1 MSNWIAAIVNE
12 AKKRKEKKEN
22 VPTTPTA
29 TSSPTRGSN
38 EDQTGITATHDV
50 ANYTISDE
58 YIPEGKHLKK
68 VEGRFNGLAKNAP
81 KTSHYIRAIAS
92 KRREEDET
100 RTDREK
106 AQKRRDAEQK
116 GLLKHR
122 AKRRKLR
129 RIYAKEPEP
138 RVYKLPEEHL
148 TELIAGVEDSAP
160 KVVPYDQSGGAKPH
174 SRNSPRSAHT
184 LQASSNSRVKQ
195 RERIAD
201 QQEKNSKRE
210 MHKQLR
216 VRKRN
221 AVMKEQVEIV
231 ESYAMAEDHK
241 VKAMKAHD
249 KGDSIGHH
257 MHMHN
262 HHSSLATYHGRKNRW
277 GLADAHGKKADDH
290 LGMAYKLREE
300 AKLAGHE
307 VTPFEGPH
315 YQLGPDA
322 QPEAKSRTKA
332 VVKAA
337 VKKMAFESKGV
348 CPDCGMN
355 PCECDHDDD
364 EDDKKTKLKGSQKK
378 LDKNHNGKLDKQDFK
393 MLRKEETELKGK
405 QNKLDKNHNGK
416 LDSQD
421 FKMLRGQKTN
431 EEALGDHAGLAKY
444 ADKHGRIDKEDLHTA
459 AKHIKSGNMEALKKH
474 LYAMDTDPRDKA
486 LEHVHKKH
494 YAKLGYSN
502 EEVELDEI
510 SQDTLGRY
518 RRAAKSERMDPEKGA
533 QRKAGMGLAL
543 KKILG
548 TDTVG
553 NKPKVKAT
561 NEEALGDHAGFK
573 TGDKVSYE
581 TSKGNKN
588 NKGTVHSVKG
598 DTVTVKGSNYLGGDV
613 MHDVHHSMVKKMNES
628 HHIGPHV
635 KKDHYDWGRM
645 LTVHHGKSHSFPMH
659 PEHQDAIHEMKD
671 GESLRYKDETNSTVH
686 AARDGDM
693 VHLSRLGVN
702 TPTIVHHSHFG
713 PDHHA
718 EETELHEAKRGR
730 PRKNAGKTDEENP
743 DREHIIM
750 GMRKAISLRG
760 MHPVAFDDGK
770 KHLINPGTANRVLNK
785 HDSMKT
791 PSEKQAFAARIAR
804 SKESMHDALAGKPE
818 EVVPAISLGGSKNV
832 GGIRANSK

>member
-174 SRNSPRSAHT
+174 SRNSPRSAHS

-195 RERIAD
+195 RERIVD

-332 VVKAA
+332 AVKAA
-337 VKKMAFESKGV
+337 VKKMAFESKDV
-348 CPDCGMN
+348 CPDCGKN

-364 EDDKKTKLKGSQKK
+364 EDDKKTKLKGNQKK

-405 QNKLDKNHNGK
+405 QKKLDKNHNGK

-421 FKMLRGQKTN
+421 FKMLRGQKKV
-431 EEALGDHAGLAKY
+431 EE
-444 ADKHGRIDKEDLHTA
+444 E
-459 AKHIKSGNMEALKKH
+459 S
-474 LYAMDTDPRDKA
+474 
-486 LEHVHKKH
+486 
-494 YAKLGYSN
+494 
-502 EEVELDEI
+502 
-510 SQDTLGRY
+510 
-518 RRAAKSERMDPEKGA
+518 
-533 QRKAGMGLAL
+533 
-543 KKILG
+543 
-548 TDTVG
+548 
-553 NKPKVKAT
+553 
-561 NEEALGDHAGFK
+561 GFK

-671 GESLRYKDETNSTVH
+671 GESFRYKDETGSTVH

-693 VHLSRLGVN
+693 VHLSKLGVN

-791 PSEKQAFAARIAR
+791 PAEKQAFAARIAR

-818 EVVPAISLGGSKNV
+818 EVAPAISLGGSKNV
-832 GGIRANSK
+832 GGIGANSK